1 MKKSEI
7 EVGAVYSNGKGRTRW
22 ILKRG
27 DVPGLYNEQKDT
39 DCVMY
44 QDNTGRI
51 GTMTAA
57 RFANWA
63 KEKVEYETEG

>member
-7 EVGAVYSNGKGRTRW
+7 EVGAVYSNGKGRTRCV
-22 ILKRG
+22 IKRG
-27 DVPGLYNEQKDT
+27 NTFYLYSGQKDT

-44 QDNTGRI
+44 RDNAGRI

-57 RFANWA
+57 GFASWA
-63 KEKVEYETEG
+63 KEKVEE